1 MLGRSQLLITNY
13 THLSLHAHLPQYNF
27 LKIFL
32 KNYKDLLEVSGD
44 YCTQNT
50 GDLYFTDF

>member
-27 LKIFL
+27 LKFFL

-44 YCTQNT
+44 YCTQKP